1 MTTLGTFTLPLI
13 DGTAQSL
20 SAYAGKVVLVVNTA
34 SQCGLTPQY
43 GGLEALWQRYGEQG
57 FVVLGFPCNQFGGQ
71 EPGTDGE
78 IAQFC
83 ETQAGVTFP
92 MFSKIE
98 VNGAGEHALY
108 SWLKADQPGDIS
120 WNFAKFLIGR
130 DGQVK
135 ARFAPA
141 DEPAGLAAAIEQQ
154 L

>member
-1 MTTLGTFTLPLI
+1 MTSLGDFTLPLI
-13 DGTAQSL
+13 DGTDQSL

-43 GGLEALWQRYGEQG
+43 GGLEALWQTYGEKG

-71 EPGTDGE
+71 EPGTEAE
-78 IAQFC
+78 IADFC
-83 ETQAGVTFP
+83 ETQAGATFP
-92 MFSKIE
+92 MFSKLE
-98 VNGAGEHALY
+98 VNGPGEHALY
-108 SWLKADQPGDIS
+108 TWLKAAEPGNIS

-135 ARFAPA
+135 ARFLPA
-141 DEPAGLAAAIEQQ
+141 EEPASLAAAIEQQ